1 MIAVC
6 FVTYFISININII
19 SSQCIYSLTNLSD
32 YTVINGGWSMTPD
45 GLQVNEGTVGAVI
58 WIGKTYPESV
68 NWDKYRITVNMR
80 LLSTESDRKS
90 GDAGILFNALSVSKF
105 NNGGQQM
112 YFGIYQFTD
121 STMFS
126 QMNNSWKLIDRTFI
140 TFHKYLN
147 VKLSV
152 VVDNGYAD
160 LYIDDKR
167 ILYQTEL
174 KYKMG
179 SIGLRSYLSGAIFES
194 VVVDQNCPTNT
205 PSNNPTNYPTILSDI
220 PTVSP
225 TELPTTMPIL
235 VNSNNIISDNIDDNI
250 SRNDNNS
257 NDSKRFDDSDVSII
271 VIITAI
277 LCVILGIIISRIISK
292 RCEARKM
299 EREMDHIVHIQ
310 NNSSMHI
317 IALNMNGRGIK
328 SSIFSNLNDT
338 INTNPRGEGSVHQNI
353 NIEGNNRRL
362 NVSIKQNRITPS
374 ESFEGSDI
382 NSEVPTIN
390 VSTKEA

>member
-1 MIAVC
+1 MTVVC
-6 FVTYFISININII
+6 LVTYFISININII
-19 SSQCIYSLTNLSD
+19 SSQCIYYLTNLTD
-32 YTVINGGWSMTPD
+32 YTVIKGGWLMTPD
-45 GLQVNEGTVGAVI
+45 GLQVNEGTTGAVI
-58 WIGKTYPESV
+58 WIGNTYPESLFW
-68 NWDKYRITVNMR
+68 NKYRITVNMR
-80 LLSTESDRKS
+80 LLSTESTRKN
-90 GDAGILFNALSVSKF
+90 GDAGILFNALSVSDI

-126 QMNNSWKLIDRTFI
+126 LMNNSWKLIDRTFI
-140 TFHKYLN
+140 TFHKYLK

-152 VVDNGYAD
+152 VVDSGYAD

-174 KYKMG
+174 NYKMG

-194 VVVDQNCPTNT
+194 VVVDQNCPTNM
-205 PSNNPTNYPTILSDI
+205 PSNNPTNNPTILSDI

-225 TELPTTMPIL
+225 TILPTNMPTL
-235 VNSNNIISDNIDDNI
+235 VNSNNIISDNIQDNI
-250 SRNDNNS
+250 STNNDS

-271 VIITAI
+271 VIITAVF
-277 LCVILGIIISRIISK
+277 CVILGIVISRIISK
-292 RCEARKM
+292 RCQARKM

-338 INTNPRGEGSVHQNI
+338 INTNPRGEGSIHQNI
-353 NIEGNNRRL
+353 NIEGNNAKL

-390 VSTKEA
+390 VSTKPA